1 LSQSTRFI
9 LVLALLLSPVAGARA
24 QVMTPASAPSSPRP
38 SLPAAPVEEALAHDE
53 LPPLPSDRLPFA
65 HQGVL
70 VEKLDGRVVREVA
83 ADQAFNPASAIK
95 LLTALVALRTFGPQ
109 HRFST
114 TLWVTGAFD
123 KATGTVTG
131 DLVVSGRD
139 PSFHDEHAVAVARE
153 LNQLG
158 VRTVTG
164 DLIVA
169 PKFTLNFS
177 PSALRSGER
186 FYDTLDATRRPAS
199 AARAW
204 AETRAALN
212 DTEGLLS
219 TPSVAV
225 MGAVYVGAA
234 PQGARVVSSH
244 QSPPLVDILKA
255 LLCYSNNF
263 LAERLGDA
271 LGGPQGLE
279 RYLSSELKIP
289 AHEFR
294 LASASGLGVNRL
306 TPRHMM
312 AVYRALLEEL
322 HGHGLKAA
330 NILPV
335 AGVDPGT
342 LKRRYENSTGRG
354 SVIAKTGT
362 LNRTDGGASA
372 LVGQMRARSGETL
385 LFVIFNM
392 RGSVPRFRSQQ
403 DALVS
408 LVQGERGG
416 PLPFTY
422 QPNLLAMRLSA
433 SAFDSRQAASLD
445 EYEPSSTDQ

>member
-1 LSQSTRFI
+1 
-9 LVLALLLSPVAGARA
+9 VPAPVA
-24 QVMTPASAPSSPRP
+24 PSAPEPTAP
-38 SLPAAPVEEALAHDE
+38 ISLEEVLSHDQI
-53 LPPLPSDRLPFA
+53 PPLPSDRLPFA

-70 VEKLDGRVVREVA
+70 VEKLDGQVIREVA
-83 ADQAFNPASAIK
+83 ADQAYNPASAIK

-109 HRFST
+109 HRFKT
-114 TLWVTGAFD
+114 TLWVTGSFD
-123 KATGTVTG
+123 KETGTITG

-158 VRTVTG
+158 IRTVNG

-186 FYDTLDATRRPAS
+186 FYDSLDVTRRPAA

-204 AETRAALN
+204 SDSRVALS
-212 DTEGLLS
+212 DAEGLRAI
-219 TPSVAV
+219 PSVAV

-234 PQGARVVSSH
+234 PQGARIVLTH

-263 LAERLGDA
+263 MSERLGDA

-279 RYLSSELKIP
+279 RFLATELKIP
-289 AHEFR
+289 AGEFR
-294 LASASGLGVNRL
+294 LASTSGLGVNRM

-312 AVYRALLEEL
+312 KVYRELLDAL
-322 HGHGLKAA
+322 HDHGLRAA
-330 NILPV
+330 DILPV

-342 LKRRYENSTGRG
+342 LQRRYADSPGRG

-362 LNRTDGGASA
+362 LVRTDGGASA

-385 LFVIFNM
+385 LFVVFNM
-392 RGSVPRFRSQQ
+392 RGSVPRFRAQQ
-403 DALVS
+403 DAFVS
-408 LVQGERGG
+408 LVQSERGG

-422 QPNLLAMRLSA
+422 EPHALAMRLSA
-433 SAFDSRQAASLD
+433 SAFDSKPANTLD
-445 EYEPSSTDQ
+445 EGEYEAQN